1 MQLELFPDYPRLPV
15 PIVPSSPPAFDF
27 SEAWK
32 AFDYPFDELESMGQS
47 SEQSDVTTYLKSVIE
62 AALEALQVEHFVGD
76 DVFVYYTSLD
86 HTKLDEN
93 GKPKPKR
100 ERLSPDIFVATPV
113 AKHKRTSFIKEKE
126 LTLLGSRRDELRM
139 LSIEMLSD
147 SNYADKEDAK
157 TRHTFYDG
165 LGVEEYIVI
174 HTQPEMSLQVFWR
187 MPNGRLELT
196 LFYQSYYVQMLGIS
210 LHIEP
215 TSDTSKSG
223 ILYAKDANGERFE
236 NYANARSVKKAAQAQ
251 LKEANKQL
259 EEAEKRAQEAEQEKA
274 LLALLAQKFEQEKAK
289 AELEAER
296 LVQKAEKRAQK
307 AEKRTQE
314 VEEERKRMIFELEE
328 LRNLVRVQQAQQG

>member
-15 PIVPSSPPAFDF
+15 PVVPSSPPAFDF

-62 AALEALQVEHFVGD
+62 AALEALQAEHFVGD

-126 LTLLGSRRDELRM
+126 LDLLGSRRDDLRM

-187 MPNGRLELT
+187 MPNGRLEPT
-196 LFYQSYYVQMLGIS
+196 LFYQSHYVQMLGIS

-236 NYANARSVKKAAQAQ
+236 NYANAQKVKKAAQAQ

-259 EEAEKRAQEAEQEKA
+259 EEEQEARLEAEKRAQEAEQEKA
-274 LLALLAQKFEQEKAK
+274 VLAMEKA
-289 AELEAER
+289 R
-296 LVQKAEKRAQK
+296 AEKRAQE
-307 AEKRTQE
+307 AEKRAQE

-328 LRNLVRVQQAQQG
+328 LRNLVRVQKAQQG